1 MVSKATVVTAV
12 ALGCAAGFLGGR
24 LAAPPPRTEVDGE
37 VASLQV
43 RIAELETDRSRPP
56 SLEGR
61 PASSPAAPGA
71 LSGEGSAARLEA
83 ALLEVLEHPSPPL
96 RAKLSELAKAPQ
108 VDKGEGKAPTPE
120 GDPKAIAALLAGVD
134 AEAERWGKT
143 YDLGEGRVDELKALA
158 QRAVQKTVDAQRE
171 GASAQQLAALDVET
185 QAEVRR
191 LVGDPVYTAT
201 ERARITADAR
211 KGITWVAAAVGLT
224 PAQHTQLD
232 RLLSESVEQVLPDVI
247 RYRTTSLPDT
257 ERAAIEASLAQRRTA
272 GWDRFRA
279 DVLTEEQRRRLPA
292 GK

>member
-1 MVSKATVVTAV
+1 MVSKATVLMAV
-12 ALGCAAGFLGGR
+12 ILGGGAGLLGSR
-24 LAAPPPRTEVDGE
+24 LAAPAQRPEADGE
-37 VASLQV
+37 LAGLQARV
-43 RIAELETDRSRPP
+43 SELEKDRGRPP
-56 SLEGR
+56 VLEGR
-61 PASSPAAPGA
+61 AAPSPGAPAAAPEE
-71 LSGEGSAARLEA
+71 LSAARLEP
-83 ALLEVLEHPSPPL
+83 ALLELLEAPSPAL
-96 RAKLSELAKAPQ
+96 RARLAELAKAPPA
-108 VDKGEGKAPTPE
+108 DKGDGKPAGAEGEQKAM
-120 GDPKAIAALLAGVD
+120 AALLTGVD

-143 YDLGEGRVDELKALA
+143 YDLGDARVDELKALA
-158 QRAVQKTVDAQRE
+158 RRAVQKTVDAKRE
-171 GASAQQLAALDVET
+171 GATAQQLAALDVET

-191 LVGDPVYTAT
+191 LVGDPVYVAT

-232 RLLSESVEQVLPDVI
+232 RILAESVEQVLPDVI
-247 RYRTTSLPDT
+247 RYRTTSLPDA